1 MTGDK
6 KRATSSI
13 RISLSYI
20 STKEEIDEFLS
31 SVITQVERMI
41 EESKL
46 KNEIIISKEQRIK
59 ELEEALA
66 VEKKNKEKLEHYER
80 MEETL
85 NNAVNLAQRTSE
97 QIRNNAQRDSQFIL
111 EDARKNA
118 SRIVNEALLKAEK
131 TEMEAE
137 SLKRN
142 VNIFKRKLRGII
154 QSQLEMVDDIEKVE
168 F

>member
-1 MTGDK
+1 MEGNK
-6 KRATSSI
+6 KVNNYSP
-13 RISLSYI
+13 
-20 STKEEIDEFLS
+20 EEIDAFLS
-31 SVITQVERMI
+31 SVITKVEEMI

-46 KNEIIISKEQRIK
+46 KNELIISKEQRIK

-66 VEKKNKEKLEHYER
+66 EEKKNKEKLAHYER

-85 NNAVNLAQRTSE
+85 NNAVNLAQKTSE
-97 QIRNNAQRDSQFIL
+97 QIRTNAQRDSQFIL

-131 TEMEAE
+131 AEMEAE

-154 QSQLEMVDDIEKVE
+154 ESQLELVDDIEKVE

>member
-1 MTGDK
+1 MEENK
-6 KRATSSI
+6 KFNNYSP
-13 RISLSYI
+13 
-20 STKEEIDEFLS
+20 EEIDEFLS
-31 SVITQVERMI
+31 TVIAQVEQMI

-46 KNEIIISKEQRIK
+46 KNELIISKEKRIK
-59 ELEEALA
+59 ELEETLKDA
-66 VEKKNKEKLEHYER
+66 EKNKEKLAHYER

-154 QSQLEMVDDIEKVE
+154 ESQLEMVDDIEKVE